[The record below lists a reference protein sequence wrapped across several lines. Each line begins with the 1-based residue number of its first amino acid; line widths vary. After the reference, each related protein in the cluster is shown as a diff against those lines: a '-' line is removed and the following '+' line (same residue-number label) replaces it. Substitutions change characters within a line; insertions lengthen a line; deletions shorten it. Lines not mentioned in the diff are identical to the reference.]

1 MEHSRAGGSSYSGQ
15 GRIGEGAWV
24 GIWTEQPGYVANWE
38 LPASGLKQP
47 PSHRSE
53 ADAST
58 SSGRWSRRL
67 AAGRGRSRGGRV
79 RGDAGLGWELRLA
92 AGRVGGDAGTVC
104 IYFDVVSLYIDGD
117 GI

>member
-24 GIWTEQPGYVANWE
+24 GIWAEQPGYVANWE

-58 SSGRWSRRL
+58 SSGMEPPP
-67 AAGRGRSRGGRV
+67 GRRSRAESWRSG
-79 RGDAGLGWELRLA
+79 
-92 AGRVGGDAGTVC
+92 
-104 IYFDVVSLYIDGD
+104 
-117 GI
+117 